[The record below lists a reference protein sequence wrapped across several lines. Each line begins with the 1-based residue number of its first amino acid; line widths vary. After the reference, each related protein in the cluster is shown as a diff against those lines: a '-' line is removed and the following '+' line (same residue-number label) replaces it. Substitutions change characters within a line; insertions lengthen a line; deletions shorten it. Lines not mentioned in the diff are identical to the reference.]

1 MSAAQLLRYALS
13 TLAAA
18 AMLFLLGALFAG
30 TASAEESSPP
40 GGPTAPIGP
49 GYSDN
54 HSGVA
59 CIQKF
64 LGVAMNGSPYGTFG
78 RATYGAVKA
87 FQADHDLEVDGAVG
101 VETAQAML
109 DAGMPASCR
118 AAMPTTNHPHPAT
131 TKPATQSGGGDE
143 SDATATTQSGA
154 GQRSPG
160 QGGTASTGAPSST
173 TTTSSDDGAPTPK
186 VPNPSIP
193 PADAPSAPAAP
204 AGRDGKKLAGK
215 YADATGC
222 DTDAYTVKSA
232 PMIIEQQRPSAT
244 ETSIGASGSAE
255 GEAEGTGGAGVAG
268 PAAAAGGK
276 GSAKGKAEGSI
287 TGSRRSE
294 STTVETK
301 IGDIEVRYSPSC
313 HTAWTRVSTED
324 ESALSGVAI
333 SDGKNRQNR
342 DVHPRPGKG
351 GATKPGNYVSP
362 MIAVGPTTR
371 VLGSLDGNAGGG
383 AKLARDQKP
392 STGWVTPATVSSN

>member
-1 MSAAQLLRYALS
+1 MSAAQLLRHALT

-18 AMLFLLGALFAG
+18 AMLFLLGVLLAG
-30 TASAEESSPP
+30 TASAEEPTAV
-40 GGPTAPIGP
+40 GGPQVPIGP

-54 HSGVA
+54 HTGVT

-64 LGVAMNGSPYGTFG
+64 LGVAMGGSPYGTFG
-78 RATYGAVKA
+78 NATYRAVKT
-87 FQADHDLEVDGAVG
+87 FQADHGGLEVDGAVG

-109 DAGMPASCR
+109 AAGMPASCR
-118 AAMPTTNHPHPAT
+118 AAMPTTNDPSPGTTGSGSAGTKKPEAAPSGTANSGATSSAT
-131 TKPATQSGGGDE
+131 TTEGD
-143 SDATATTQSGA
+143 G
-154 GQRSPG
+154 
-160 QGGTASTGAPSST
+160 
-173 TTTSSDDGAPTPK
+173 GAPTPK

-193 PADAPSAPAAP
+193 PVDAPGTPTGA

-215 YADATGC
+215 YADSAGC

-244 ETSIGASGSAE
+244 ETSVEASGSAE
-255 GEAEGTGGAGVAG
+255 GEAEGAGGAGMAG

-276 GSAKGKAEGSI
+276 GSATGMAEGSVG
-287 TGSRRSE
+287 GSRRSE
-294 STTVETK
+294 STTVQTT

-313 HTAWTRVSTED
+313 RTAWTRVSTED

-333 SDGKNRQNR
+333 TDGKNRQNR

-351 GATKPGNYVSP
+351 GATKPGNYFSP

-392 STGWVTPATVSSN
+392 STGWVTPASVSPN